1 MITEER
7 GRATQSIVQAFEN
20 VDIVCI
26 GDAHQLQ
33 NLGDFLAL
41 LLREPGFAEACNDIV
56 VECGNSRYQE
66 TADRFIAGEDVPPA
80 DLLRIWRDTTQ
91 PAAWDSP
98 LYGQF
103 LVRVREANRALPPE
117 RRLRVLLGD
126 APIDWDTVRMPSDFA
141 PFAAVREPHFA
152 AILEAQVLRKGRK
165 ALFWA
170 GASHVVRRPENIPN
184 PVVLIEKRGTGRTF
198 VVLTHSRFEND
209 QLEARLAAWPA
220 PSLLRLEGSWL
231 GKLEA
236 AAYFQGAK
244 SLLGPNPYARVRL
257 EQAADAYLYLG
268 TPAELSWTP
277 APEDIY
283 EGAYGAEIERRR
295 KLIAGLA
302 GIVRGR

>member
-7 GRATQSIVQAFEN
+7 GRATQSIVQAFET
-20 VDIVCI
+20 VDVVCI
-26 GDAHQLQ
+26 GDVHQLQ

-126 APIDWDTVRMPSDFA
+126 APIDWDKVRTPADFA

-198 VVLTHSRFEND
+198 VVLTHSR
-209 QLEARLAAWPA
+209 LKTISWKRGWRHGPRRPCCAWRAPGWGNSKPPRTSRAPRACPA
-220 PSLLRLEGSWL
+220 PTPTR
-231 GKLEA
+231 
-236 AAYFQGAK
+236 AYDWNR
-244 SLLGPNPYARVRL
+244 PR
-257 EQAADAYLYLG
+257 
-268 TPAELSWTP
+268 TPTFTSALP
-277 APEDIY
+277 
-283 EGAYGAEIERRR
+283 
-295 KLIAGLA
+295 LN
-302 GIVRGR
+302 